1 MKISKLLVL
10 SALCLFGINV
20 QAADLIERTEPLV
33 VDVVPTAV
41 AFEADHQYLL
51 YNTGAGYFFSQ
62 GNAWG
67 TKASGN
73 PNQEAALRVNFVKN
87 VVNGEWDG
95 KTYIFKIYSSIRS
108 TTYSWHECFF
118 DSETTMFVDRGSQA
132 NLYWEVID
140 KGNNTYWLGAAAA
153 NPSIHSGDS
162 LYVGWDETVPQDAAN
177 LSDVYD
183 NANAWPLHPKTNKNI
198 EWQFYDASIF
208 DVYDKAQELKALIAE
223 AEEKGVNVD
232 AAVAVYNDSSATLA
246 QLEAALEALNKA
258 MTDNTF
264 AGFTPGTALDVSS
277 LITNPDFKGN
287 DLATGWSGTGF
298 GSYGPKENAEHYN
311 KTYDTYQKVAGLRPG
326 LYVAGVN
333 AFYRAGNSA
342 TAFTNFQAQNDDSKN
357 AKFYVTIDGE
367 TLTTDIM
374 SPYQG
379 APTAAQGKGSESS
392 AKDEATGITYYIP
405 NNMVAAEYYM
415 HTLGMYNNTIFAE
428 VAGSELTIGVKKE
441 KTVTDDW
448 SIFDDFSL
456 VYCGEGAE
464 GYSAYV
470 NYYKKNMFTLVHN
483 EYNTDDVANMGDKNY
498 TKSYADAFNAL
509 SVTAGSAEEA
519 LAAIANLENSEAAKA
534 LRENI
539 ALWAEYMAAV
549 KKCYNTSLETG
560 LDVLYTEELGE
571 WVAYDAIEDWNAQEL
586 TNEELRAQIDE
597 WLAKEKEAWNHPLEG
612 QEIDMTSLLTNP
624 GFESGK
630 TGWTQEAVSGGN
642 VATGG
647 TSTNT
652 CYEAWNN
659 GGFDIYQ
666 VVKKAPAGIYRI
678 EVQGFYRYGRGQFAA
693 YEDQVADEVK
703 PGGAPVFVYMNAK
716 ATPFTNVYGDPQQ
729 VTELSFYEGTDYG
742 TETSKDGTTYYFPN
756 GMSSAAAAFSQGM
769 YKQSAYGIIKEGD
782 DMRIGTKGVSNQ
794 LGDSWCIWD
803 NFKLYN
809 CGKNADAVMNV
820 LPDEITVAEGLLGQL
835 MGKSV
840 YEGLKKAVDAAKA
853 AIAAG
858 DDGNGSLFNALSDL
872 FAAEENVNASVKK
885 FNQLSAAVQ
894 DLEDALGEFEATAT
908 KAAADAAVA
917 LIDELRNG
925 MANRDYED
933 ADVDA
938 LLERIK
944 AAKFNLRMPADLPNA
959 SDANPVEMTAL
970 IDNATYDENGN
981 YWTCAAGAGW
991 GSETAEVYNKTYDY
1005 YQDFNNMPEG
1015 VYEVG
1020 VRAFYRAGNAAAD
1033 YSRRDSLDYN
1043 NAFLY
1048 GTTINEQG
1056 DSVTGS
1062 KAITRLVSTYM
1073 AIKGE
1078 DVWDYVNELTDFAVA
1093 ATDTIAPAVKD
1104 EETGEEITP
1113 AEVKY
1118 VLVPNMMNTAST
1130 MLIEDMAEN
1139 NGTDAFLN
1147 RGVFVRVSSN
1157 GKLRIGLM
1165 KKRAVANDWTL
1176 FDSWQLWYYG
1186 KDSQKEL
1193 TADPSAIKSV
1203 GELLTAVR
1211 TEFFTI
1217 DGRKASAATR
1227 GLVIEK
1233 TTLSNG
1239 AVIVRKIRK

>member
-10 SALCLFGINV
+10 SALCLFGLNV

-95 KTYIFKIYSSIRS
+95 KTYIFKIYSSIRN

-118 DSETTMFVDRGSQA
+118 DSETTMFVDRGSQG

-208 DVYDKAQELKALIAE
+208 TVYDKAQDLKALIAE

-232 AAVAVYNDSSATLA
+232 AAAAVYNNENATME
-246 QLEAALEALNKA
+246 QLQAAIDALNEA
-258 MTDNTF
+258 IVEGAY
-264 AGFTPGTALDVSS
+264 AGFTPGTALNVTSF
-277 LITNPDFKGN
+277 ITNSNFDDGSV
-287 DLATGWSGTGF
+287 TGWSGTAF
-298 GSYGPKENAEHYN
+298 GHGNINRNVEHYN
-311 KTYDTYQKVAGLRPG
+311 KTYDTYQTVNGIRAG
-326 LYVAGVN
+326 LYVVGVN
-333 AFYRAGNSA
+333 GFYRAGSSQESYDKGKAGNA
-342 TAFTNFQAQNDDSKN
+342 DVKNVTFYALAGTDTIGAKPVAQI
-357 AKFYVTIDGE
+357 YEGIQ
-367 TLTTDIM
+367 TT
-374 SPYQG
+374 SQTSG
-379 APTAAQGKGSESS
+379 
-392 AKDEATGITYYIP
+392 EATVTDGGVTYYQP
-405 NNMVAAEYYM
+405 NNSSSAEYYM
-415 HTLGMYNNTIFAE
+415 HTLGLYKNQLFVTMPAN
-428 VAGSELTIGVKKE
+428 GSMTIGLKKS
-441 KTVTDDW
+441 KSVNTDW

-464 GYSAYV
+464 GYSAYA
-470 NYYKKNMFTLVHN
+470 NYYKQNMFTLVHSD
-483 EYNTDDVANMGDKNY
+483 YNTDDVANMGDKNY

-509 SVTAGSAEEA
+509 SVTASTEEEA
-519 LAAIANLENSEAAKA
+519 LAAIANLESSEAAKA

-560 LDVLYTEELGE
+560 LEPEYTEELGE

-586 TNEELRAQIDE
+586 TNEELRAEIDK

-612 QEIDMTSLLTNP
+612 KEIDMTSLLTNP
-624 GFESGK
+624 TYDTNSWA
-630 TGWTQEAVSGGN
+630 GWTHEAASGGN
-642 VATGG
+642 VRVAEK
-647 TSTNT
+647 
-652 CYEAWNN
+652 CCEAWNN
-659 GGFDIYQ
+659 SNFDIYQ
-666 VVKKAPAGIYRI
+666 VVEKAPAGIYRI
-678 EVQGFYRYGRGQFAA
+678 EVQGFYRFGRGKFSV
-693 YEDQVADEVK
+693 YEDQSNDYVK

-729 VTELSFYEGTDYG
+729 VTELSFYEGTDYN

-756 GMSSAAAAFSQGM
+756 GMSSAAAAFGQGM

-782 DMRIGTKGVSNQ
+782 DMRLGVKGNSSQ
-794 LGDSWCIWD
+794 DGDSWVIFD

-885 FNQLSAAVQ
+885 FSQLSAAVQ

-1020 VRAFYRAGNAAAD
+1020 VRAFYRAGNANDD

-1217 DGRKASAATR
+1217 DGRKAGAATR